1 MHLIDP
7 VTLKNWIDAD
17 EAIVIDVREPGEFAS
32 ERIFGAQLIPLA
44 AINVAKLPANKGK
57 KIVLHCHAGKRG
69 ETACAKLLA
78 EDPELELY
86 HLQGGI
92 AAWIKAGLA
101 VQTSG
106 RKILPL
112 GQQVQ
117 ITLGLL
123 VLLASMLTYYINPL
137 FVCVS
142 AFLGCG
148 LIFAGL
154 SGFCGLA
161 KLLALLPWNK
171 G

>member
-44 AINVAKLPANKGK
+44 AINV
-57 KIVLHCHAGKRG
+57 LHCHAGKRG
-69 ETACAKLLA
+69 DTACAKLLA

-123 VLLASMLTYYINPL
+123 VLLASMITYYINPL